1 MEPEQNTTPSPT
13 PEEPTGQEPT
23 REDKPAYEPYKRA
36 RASRPGWAWPLWS
49 FWSSCT
55 PMPLPAA
62 KSYYSE
68 VPTL

>member
-23 REDKPAYEPYKRA
+23 REDK
-36 RASRPGWAWPLWS
+36 PGWAWPLWS

>member
-23 REDKPAYEPYKRA
+23 REDKPAYEPYKKSTRIK
-36 RASRPGWAWPLWS
+36 AWLGVA
-49 FWSSCT
+49 F
-55 PMPLPAA
+55 MALPAA